1 MDIDLNQLQRLT
13 KYRSTPA
20 YNPQLLGEEAVE
32 IFNKEIRKRYSK
44 FGKLAEAWNTLVP
57 EMFQE
62 HTFLASFTR
71 GTLCVHVDSSS
82 HLYELRQLLC
92 AGLGDQI
99 LLAGRSEGLR
109 KITLKRGKL
118 CD

>member
-1 MDIDLNQLQRLT
+1 MDHDFNHLQLLT
-13 KYRSTPA
+13 KYRTTPA
-20 YNPQLLGEEAVE
+20 YIPTHLGEEAIE
-32 IFNKEIRKRYSK
+32 LFNNDIRKRYSK
-44 FGKLAEAWNTLVP
+44 FGKLAEVWNTLVP

-62 HTFLASFTR
+62 HTFLASFVR

-82 HLYELRQLLC
+82 HLYELRQLLS
-92 AGLGDQI
+92 AGLGEQI
-99 LLAGRSEGLR
+99 ILAARGEGLR